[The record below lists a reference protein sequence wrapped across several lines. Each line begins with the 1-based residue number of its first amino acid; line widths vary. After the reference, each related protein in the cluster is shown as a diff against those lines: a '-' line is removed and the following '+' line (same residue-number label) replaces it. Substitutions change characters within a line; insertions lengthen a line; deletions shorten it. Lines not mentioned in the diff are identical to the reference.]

1 MGTIF
6 KSWLIA
12 NFEIF
17 VSVIVGIICVT
28 LYAIFIGVWHE
39 SALWFYL
46 YIGILILLPSA
57 RAISPPRLGIIKDI
71 IALAVTVWI
80 YIYLFDVVGSKM
92 YYTLPIAAILMGILA
107 GIYSY
112 NNFDD
117 VTSSRML
124 YHNSSVSLFT
134 QQLLYAFDRFFGV
147 FFGICFGSASIIG
160 IIGLILICKYGSVDG
175 FIQ

>member
-1 MGTIF
+1 MSTIF

-17 VSVIVGIICVT
+17 VSVIVGIFCVT

-39 SALWFYL
+39 SALKIYL
-46 YIGILILLPSA
+46 SLGVLILLPSA

-71 IALAVTVWI
+71 IAMAATVWI
-80 YIYLFDVVGSKM
+80 YIYFFGVVGSKM
-92 YYTLPIAAILMGILA
+92 YYTLPIPIAAILMGILA
-107 GIYSY
+107 SIYSY
-112 NNFDD
+112 NNFED
-117 VTSSRML
+117 VTSRRML

-147 FFGICFGSASIIG
+147 FFGICFGSVSIIG
-160 IIGLILICKYGSVDG
+160 MILICKYGSVDG